1 MNPNELYNQKLVD
14 YLIRIN
20 PKSKSIIFNP
30 LYKSIFKKYDL
41 KDIFINEE
49 GENFI
54 IDENER
60 KGKNNHG

>member
-1 MNPNELYNQKLVD
+1 
-14 YLIRIN
+14 LIRIN
-20 PKSKSIIFNP
+20 PKSKGIIFNP
-30 LYKSIFKKYDL
+30 FYKSIFKKYDL

-60 KGKNNHG
+60 KGKINNG